1 MAETIQRGNA
11 SLKTLVRKNPSSP
24 TKMSLSKFWRITD
37 GKFAEWVDG
46 EVTYMT
52 VTSPHQNIVEFF
64 AALMRHLS
72 EDKKLGKVRT
82 APYSMKLPK
91 MKVVREPDI
100 MFVRTEHLDRLTDQC
115 LNGACDIAIEVISPD
130 SRTRDRRDK
139 FSEYAQAGVSEYW
152 MIDESRKWAQF
163 YSLDADGVYVLIQL
177 DEQGVFRSAA
187 LPGFWIKPSWLW
199 QNELP
204 TINEVQ
210 RLWGLI

>member
-1 MAETIQRGNA
+1 
-11 SLKTLVRKNPSSP
+11 
-24 TKMSLSKFWRITD
+24 
-37 GKFAEWVDG
+37 
-46 EVTYMT
+46 
-52 VTSPHQNIVEFF
+52 
-64 AALMRHLS
+64 MRHLS

-91 MKVVREPDI
+91 MKVVREPDV

-115 LNGACDIAIEVISPD
+115 LNGPCDIAIEVISPD

-187 LPGFWIKPSWLW
+187 LPGFWIKPGWLW